1 VINVSFVPEGNR
13 YTGRLAVKAPP
24 ATLGRI
30 KEIPGA
36 LYWRDGACWT
46 IPARRPAV
54 LSLGDIARY
63 LRIPLKPDEA
73 VGMWV
78 AEDKARWSE
87 LLEQSAQ
94 READTLQAAGA
105 LYPHQMQD
113 ALWLTEQPEIPG
125 RLLLSEV
132 GVGKTRAVLAALTAD
147 GLLESGPVLVVC
159 PNKVRWGWQSE
170 IAEYLGPGTRAV
182 VVGGTLAARRKQLFD
197 VGPGDIVVIGWEAMR
212 THTRLRAFPGHAL
225 KKCARCGGPK
235 LSEEGSIKPAQCQAH
250 EKELNVIP
258 WSVIVADEV
267 HRIRNAKTVNAQ
279 ALWGLSAA
287 RPEARRWGLSGTL
300 VSRTPD
306 DCWSPLHWLDPVAW
320 PVKSS
325 WVDWY
330 CRKGFDNAGFERVLG
345 LKHEREREFQS
356 TFQAISRR
364 VLKADV
370 LSLPEIQRGGS
381 LVRTVAMGKQ
391 QAEAYT
397 QMRDQMV
404 AWLKQPDGTTDR
416 LTAQSI
422 MIKTGRLMM
431 LAQAHGSVITS
442 VVPGQET
449 PRVTINLAMPSCKVD
464 AVVDDITSGDFGDSQ
479 CIVFFESKKLLRL
492 TEDVLRQRMGAHWNE
507 IAVIAGGLPDHE
519 VKRAM
524 ELFQDGK
531 RKLIFCTFGAAA
543 EGITLTAADTI
554 LMVQRSWS
562 SPMMTQA
569 LARFHRPGAEKH
581 SSLTVIDYFTE
592 GTVEF
597 SQLERLG
604 QNETAIEQVIRDKD
618 RQGLIDLLLGKER

>member
-1 VINVSFVPEGNR
+1 VINVSFVPDGNR
-13 YTGRLAVKAPP
+13 YSGRLAVKSPP

-36 LYWRDGACWT
+36 LYWKDGACWT
-46 IPARRPAV
+46 IPAKRPAV
-54 LSLGDIARY
+54 LALGDIARY
-63 LRIPLKPDEA
+63 LRIPLQPDVA

-94 READTLQAAGA
+94 REAVHVGGR
-105 LYPHQMQD
+105 LYSHQVQD
-113 ALWLTEQPEIPG
+113 ALWLTEQAQIPG

-132 GVGKTRAVLAALTAD
+132 GVGKTRAVLAALAAD
-147 GLLESGPVLVVC
+147 DLLEAGPVLVVC

-170 IAEYLGPGTRAV
+170 IAEYLGPGARAV
-182 VVGGTLAARRKQLFD
+182 VVGGTLMQRRKQLAE
-197 VGPGDIVVIGWEAMR
+197 VGPGDIVIIGWEAMR

-225 KKCARCGGPK
+225 KKCEKCGGPK
-235 LSEEGSIKPAQCQAH
+235 LSEEGSVKPAQCQAH
-250 EKELNVIP
+250 EKELNAIP
-258 WSVIVADEV
+258 WSVIVADEI

-345 LKHEREREFQS
+345 LKQEREQEFQA
-356 TFQAISRR
+356 TFQAITRR

-370 LSLPEIQRGGS
+370 LNLPEIQRGGS
-381 LVRTVAMGKQ
+381 LVRTVAMGKAQ
-391 QAEAYT
+391 EKAYVE
-397 QMRDQMV
+397 MRDQMV
-404 AWLKQPDGTTDR
+404 AWLRQPDGSVDR
-416 LTAQSI
+416 LTAQNI

-464 AVVDDITSGDFGDSQ
+464 AVVDDIASGDFGDSQ

-492 TEDVLRQRMGAHWNE
+492 TEDVLRTRMGTNWNE

-519 VKRAM
+519 IKRAM
-524 ELFQDGK
+524 EMFQSGK
-531 RKLIFCTFGAAA
+531 RQYIFCTFGAAA

-562 SPMMTQA
+562 SPTMTQA
-569 LARFHRPGAEKH
+569 MARFHRPGAEKH
-581 SSLTVIDYFTE
+581 SSLSVVDYFTE

-597 SQLERLG
+597 SQLERLD

-618 RQGLIDLLLGKER
+618 RQGLIDLILGKER